1 MASESESTG
10 RAGRDIPAVDGLE
23 GEEHRARLAD
33 ERLRVEP
40 DLVRGPIRSLVL
52 RLALPVLGEQLL
64 TSFVG
69 IFDTFLAGRISNDAL
84 SAVGLAAYV
93 SWLGSLLFSLVGTG
107 TTALVARSW
116 GASRRAE
123 ANRFCNQSMTLA
135 AFLGVCC
142 FVVFF
147 LSAPTFASLQ
157 RMQGETFR
165 IAVRYLRLDGLG
177 LAFMSVC
184 FVGGAAL
191 RGIGDMRRPMYIF
204 AAMNVVNV
212 AASVL
217 LAFGCGPVPALGVD
231 GIVGGT
237 IVARAFGLLLILL
250 VLNSHWTGLRLRARL
265 MRVEWS
271 VARRILRVGFPAA
284 SNGVILWLGHF
295 AFLMV
300 IASLAPGEL
309 GQAYF
314 AAHIICVRVEALTY
328 LPAMAW
334 GAAAATLVGQALG
347 AADHERAMQVGDEA
361 AKQCALL
368 ALLSGMLFLLAAE
381 PIYWLM
387 SQDELVRRIG
397 PPPFRFVALFQPLL
411 AISIVYIASLR
422 GAGDTRSP
430 LLITLVGILFTRLPL
445 SYLCGVVWHGG
456 LFGAWVG
463 MCSDMALRGI
473 LAALTYRLGR
483 WLRTEV

>member
-1 MASESESTG
+1 MSSGSDSTG
-10 RAGRDIPAVDGLE
+10 RPGRGLPPVDGLE
-23 GEEHRARLAD
+23 GEQQRARPV
-33 ERLRVEP
+33 EGRLRVAA
-40 DLVRGPIRSLVL
+40 DLVRGPIRPLVL
-52 RLALPVLGEQLL
+52 QLALPVLGEQLL

-69 IFDTFLAGRISNDAL
+69 IFDTFLAGRISNDAV

-93 SWLGSLLFSLVGTG
+93 SWLGSLIFSLIGTG

-116 GASRRAE
+116 GAGQRSE
-123 ANRFCNQSMTLA
+123 ANRFCNQSITLA
-135 AFLGVCC
+135 ALLGICC
-142 FVVFF
+142 FAVFF
-147 LSAPTFASLQ
+147 LCAPTFATLQ
-157 RMQGETFR
+157 RMHGETFR

-191 RGIGDMRRPMYIF
+191 RGIGDMRTPMYIF
-204 AAMNVVNV
+204 AAMNVVNMV
-212 AASVL
+212 ASVML
-217 LAFGCGPVPALGVD
+217 VFGYGPVPALGVD

-237 IVARAFGLLLILL
+237 IIARAFGLLLILL
-250 VLNSHWTGLRLRARL
+250 VLNGDWTGLRLQPQLMHVERA
-265 MRVEWS
+265 
-271 VARRILRVGFPAA
+271 VARRILRIGFPAA
-284 SNGVILWLGHF
+284 GDGVVLWIGHF
-295 AFLMV
+295 LFLMV
-300 IASLAPGEL
+300 IASLAPGDL
-309 GQAYF
+309 GRAYY

-328 LPAMAW
+328 LPAIAW

-347 AADHERAMQVGDEA
+347 AGDQPRAMRVGHEA
-361 AKQCALL
+361 AKQAVAL
-368 ALLSGMLFLLAAE
+368 ALLSGALFLLAAE
-381 PIYWLM
+381 PIYRFM

-397 PPPFRFVALFQPLL
+397 PRPFRFVALFQPLL
-411 AISIVYIASLR
+411 ATSIVYLASLR

-430 LLITLVGILFTRLPL
+430 LVITLIGMLLTRLPL

-473 LAALTYRLGR
+473 LAGATYRLGY